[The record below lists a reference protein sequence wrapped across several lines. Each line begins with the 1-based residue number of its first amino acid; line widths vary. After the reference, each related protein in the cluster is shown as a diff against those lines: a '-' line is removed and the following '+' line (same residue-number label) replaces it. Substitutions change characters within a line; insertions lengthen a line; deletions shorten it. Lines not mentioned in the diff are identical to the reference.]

1 METYMNLIL
10 LTGLCC
16 LSLCASQPHYSLFLV
31 PKTWKQAQ
39 SYCRERGGDL
49 ATFYDLRGMEKLL
62 QNIEG
67 KYDNAVWIG
76 LNKGKT
82 LKWHWSL
89 ADKDMYKEGEKDYL
103 LWSFQSVDNCAVYSE
118 GKLHQLQCPFQN
130 RFICFD
136 ATKKGVD
143 QYILSSSKM
152 NWTAA
157 RDFCR
162 KHYTDLTSLRNA
174 AEYQTVSD
182 VAKGHAVSTGI
193 FRDPWVWSD
202 KANSSLRYWRAKQEV
217 WAVLAAN
224 CVALLKEESGKW
236 GDLDCAEAH
245 PFLCMGTKQQV
256 FKMRISLK
264 DATLDPNNFFILN
277 SILEQMKQKLGGQD
291 VHLHWKENAEGKIF
305 TKESAKR
312 DPEEDK

>member
-1 METYMNLIL
+1 TKRVPL
-10 LTGLCC
+10 LRGYDSKVNAKLRTAIT
-16 LSLCASQPHYSLFLV
+16 SLKFPRQTSTRYKPHYSLFLV

-49 ATFYDLRGMEKLL
+49 ATFYYLRGMEKLL

-174 AEYQTVSD
+174 AEYQTVSE
-182 VAKGHAVSTGI
+182 VAKGLAVSTGI

-217 WAVLAAN
+217 WAASAAN

-245 PFLCMGTKQQV
+245 PFLCMGTKQQ
-256 FKMRISLK
+256 
-264 DATLDPNNFFILN
+264 
-277 SILEQMKQKLGGQD
+277 MKQKLGGQD
-291 VHLHWKENAEGKIF
+291 VRLHWKKNAEGKIF